1 MNTWLLIGALALG
14 VLILLWIARPVDYD
28 GGYPTAYEDFL
39 TLDPDEQLAQRQQL
53 QFEGERRFNDLARLQ
68 APATK
73 LSSDMISA
81 AVAGPVAVSTIR
93 SPSLLSLLGS
103 SMGLGGADDGS
114 GKVGSSVE
122 QTGVLQD
129 KINFCESLTTVNCDQ
144 LSDPRLAECGFCHR
158 DGVNSKGAAHRGG
171 MYISSDDQIRAN
183 EVSNAGGAVPALYK
197 PTIGSCDSRNFT
209 LTSDNCKIRE
219 AQLVCQSAGA
229 ATAANQCGQCYGAA
243 PAGATG
249 LLFVGPKP
257 RSYTATL
264 WVSHPGAHAAAGAG
278 LIVKQA
284 NGTVSTLP
292 YSRRPV
298 LDPAQLTLT
307 VTEGD
312 TMTITVYGAPAVW
325 CGWLS
330 SVDGTRTVSLD
341 IGEQSISPTNG
352 FVIAGDKRA
361 STVTAAV
368 AKDSDLWASFQ
379 NQIPNAVMWYQ
390 RRSEGVPGAVTAAW
404 YGSTLPDANGAG
416 PGVSVTDY
424 VKMAAGQGQ
433 DIPVQLASLPITDPA
448 PGVQKYLWIWQDTG
462 NLQSFADGT
471 TVSNSLLN
479 NTMQMT
485 FTVPATLVDPVF
497 SDDKADCPS
506 GPMVFTEVGAGLMGA
521 HSCFKPDGSF
531 NPTAYCLQE
540 LFQAAGGTP
549 QGSDYP
555 TTDAAAAA
563 LVVNGTLDD
572 TVAALNARANI
583 ALYGVDANGGPVD
596 FATFKDAS
604 MRMFGTVPKNP
615 CDGPNAQTG
624 PHSAECLDYLWR
636 TAGATVDGAITD
648 PTTIPYQYCSAAGTD
663 APLGAG
669 GAPNTA
675 AVATA
680 NSYQSIPNIRGYYK
694 SIFDR
699 TQNNSDF
706 EAQASAMKSC
716 FNVAIQQPPPK
727 PFGCVPEVFTF
738 CPGGGY
744 TLTQGES
751 AAACTGIGA
760 RIATPDE
767 IAAAQKFGADS
778 CACAWA
784 SDGTAY
790 FPMNKILPAY
800 GWGCGSV
807 GVNNCGQ
814 ISFSGGVGCVTCYG
828 TKPTKDSAAGA
839 AGVIPF
845 ASAAATTGGTDALW
859 NAPLI
864 PKPGM
869 WISITSAAFP
879 GWYLQAVQVFQVP
892 YTSATMVI
900 APTDLTI
907 NSNSSFNIQP
917 ARNGAPGY
925 VTFPLSGDF
934 NFSMRNLN
942 GQLPVTNNANTA
954 DATFLDD
961 ATFAIVPAVNGD
973 PSMFSISTYADP
985 SSYVAI
991 NATGAV
997 SPASPSQNYVVVVR
1011 KIDSSAS
1018 ASDLAGASWK
1028 IQPALAGMKNV

>member
-14 VLILLWIARPVDYD
+14 VLILLWIARPV
-28 GGYPTAYEDFL
+28 PYEGIEEGFL
-39 TLDPDEQLAQRQQL
+39 TLDPQEALAQRQQL
-53 QFEGERRFNDLARLQ
+53 QFEGERRFNDMARLQ
-68 APATK
+68 APTTK
-73 LSSDMISA
+73 LSPDMMSA
-81 AVAGPVAVSTIR
+81 AVAGPIAVATSR

-103 SMGLGGADDGS
+103 SLGLGAADDGRN
-114 GKVGSSVE
+114 KVGSSVE

-129 KINFCESLTTVNCDQ
+129 KINFCESLTSVNCDN
-144 LSDPRLAECGFCHR
+144 LNDPRMAECGMCHR

-183 EVSNAGGAVPALYK
+183 EVSNAGGAVPAIYK
-197 PTIGSCDSRNFT
+197 PTIGSCDPRNFT
-209 LTSDNCKIRE
+209 LTKDNCTIRE

-249 LLFVGPKP
+249 LLFVGQKP

-278 LIVKQA
+278 LVVKQA

-312 TMTITVYGAPAVW
+312 TLTITVYGAPAVW

-341 IGEQSISPTNG
+341 IGEQSIAPANG
-352 FVIAGDKRA
+352 FVIAGDKRSA
-361 STVTAAV
+361 PVAAAV
-368 AKDSDLWASFQ
+368 AKDSDIWATFQ

-390 RRSEGVPGAVTAAW
+390 RRAEGVPGAVTTAW

-433 DIPVQLASLPITDPA
+433 DIPVQLSSLPITDPA

-471 TVSNSLLN
+471 TVASALLN

-497 SDDKADCPS
+497 ADDKADCPS

-531 NPTAYCLQE
+531 NPTVYCLQE

-555 TTDAAAAA
+555 TTAAAAAA
-563 LVVNGTLDD
+563 LVVKGTLDD

-624 PHSAECLDYLWR
+624 PHSGECLDYLWR
-636 TAGATVDGAITD
+636 TAGATVDGPITD
-648 PTTIPYQYCSAAGTD
+648 PTSIPYQYCSAAGTG
-663 APLGAG
+663 APLGSDGVA
-669 GAPNTA
+669 NQA
-675 AVATA
+675 AA
-680 NSYQSIPNIRGYYK
+680 NAYQSIPNIRGYYK

-699 TQNNSDF
+699 SQNNSDF

-727 PFGCVPEVFTF
+727 PFGCVPEVFTY
-738 CPGGGY
+738 CPPSSASPGGGY
-744 TLTQGES
+744 TLSQGEA

-767 IAAAQKFGADS
+767 IATSQKFGADS

-790 FPMNKILPAY
+790 YPMNKIIPSY
-800 GWGCGSV
+800 GYGCGGV
-807 GVNNCGQ
+807 GVNNCGN
-814 ISFSGGVGCVTCYG
+814 IDFAGNKGCVACYG
-828 TKPTKDSAAGA
+828 TKPTKDSAAGPY
-839 AGVIPF
+839 VSPF
-845 ASAAATTGGTDALW
+845 ASAAATTAGTDALW
-859 NAPLI
+859 NAPLV

-869 WISITSAAFP
+869 WISITSAAFA
-879 GWYLQAVQVFQVP
+879 GWYLQAVQSVQTIQGI
-892 YTSATMVI
+892 YTQATMVI

-907 NSNSSFNIQP
+907 NANSSFNIQP

-934 NFSMRNLN
+934 NYSMRNLN
-942 GQLPVTNNANTA
+942 GQLPVSNTV

-973 PSMFSISTYADP
+973 PAMFSIQAYTDP
-985 SSYVAI
+985 SLYVAI

-997 SPASPSQNYVVVVR
+997 SPASPSQNYVVEMR
-1011 KIDSSAS
+1011 TINSSS
-1018 ASDLAGASWK
+1018 SGSDLNGASWR